1 MLVQAKPERLDAV
14 QSVIADIAGAE
25 IAQRDDRGKLVVIL
39 DSSRGDSIGDNLT
52 KLSLLPDVISA
63 TLVFHGLDV
72 S

>member
-14 QSVIADIAGAE
+14 QAVIADIAGAE

-39 DSSRGDSIGDNLT
+39 DSSGGDSIGDNLT